1 MRMIGVLAL
10 AIAVSFAA
18 SGAGAAEDLAG
29 DDLAGDSL
37 AGVRAEL
44 APTGIIR
51 VAIGIGPARSGF
63 YGIEDPQSGE
73 YRGVTI
79 DLATALGE
87 QLGVPISFIRHDR
100 SGEIQLSAG
109 DGVWDLTFMPVDEA
123 RKAVVDFGSAYHLL
137 QSTYLVAPSSSIMSV
152 VQANREGFRIAGVS
166 DTATFRASNAAS
178 TLATHIA
185 LDGPD
190 DAIELMLAGGADA
203 IALGRESLHGIADR
217 IPGSRVL
224 DDAFLNSSTAVA
236 VPKGNPAALRF
247 VTSFVEEAKETG
259 FVRQSFDRNG
269 LENSIVAPL
278 GMIP

>member
-1 MRMIGVLAL
+1 MRSIKIFAL
-10 AIAVSFAA
+10 VVAGNFAA
-18 SGAGAAEDLAG
+18 SGAGAANDLA
-29 DDLAGDSL
+29 A
-37 AGVRAEL
+37 ARAEL
-44 APTGIIR
+44 APTGIMR

-87 QLGVPISFIRHDR
+87 RLGVPISFIPHDR

-137 QSTYLVAPSSSIMSV
+137 QSTYLVAPASTIMSV
-152 VQANREGFRIAGVS
+152 AEANREGFRIVGVS
-166 DTATFRASNAAS
+166 DTATFRASNAS
-178 TLATHIA
+178 SPLATHIA
-185 LDGPD
+185 VDGPD
-190 DAIELMLAGGADA
+190 DAIELVLAGGADA

-217 IPGSRVL
+217 IPGGRIL
-224 DDAFLNSSTAVA
+224 DNAFLNSTTAVA
-236 VPKGNPAALRF
+236 VPKGKPAALRF
-247 VTSFVEEAKETG
+247 ITAFVEEAKESG
-259 FVRQSFDRNG
+259 FVGQSFERNG
-269 LENSIVAPL
+269 LGNSVVAPL